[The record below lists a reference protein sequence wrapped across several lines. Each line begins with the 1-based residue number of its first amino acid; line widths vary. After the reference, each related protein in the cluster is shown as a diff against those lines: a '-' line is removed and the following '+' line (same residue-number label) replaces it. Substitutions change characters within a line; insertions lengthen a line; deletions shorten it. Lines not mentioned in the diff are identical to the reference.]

1 MPALPPKPPPTLG
14 MTTRTLLSGSL
25 NAWQNR
31 PRTVNGDCA
40 LDQMSTRSPDFHWAM
55 ATWVSIGTCCTD
67 GLVYSRSTIHSASAK
82 PFSTSPLR
90 VTVRLAMLVPGCGEN
105 TALT

>member
-1 MPALPPKPPPTLG
+1 

-25 NAWQNR
+25 NVWQNSS
-31 PRTVNGDCA
+31 RTVKGDCA
-40 LDQMSTRSPDFHWAM
+40 LVQMSTRSPDFHWAM
-55 ATWVSIGTCCTD
+55 ATWVSIGTCCTE

-90 VTVRLAMLVPGCGEN
+90 HLVRLAMLVPGWGEN
-105 TALT
+105 AAST